1 MPVTPS
7 QDRQEPGASVGAGTN
22 AVEQRSG
29 RGSKGKRDIRLPCIL
44 ESFEWIQQELLPQ
57 GFSSQPQTP
66 SEVRSLL
73 GLVGFSARFIPDF
86 TTTADPLRRLA
97 RKGKL
102 FMWGDLTFQKLKSQ
116 VASAPVFD
124 KNAPTRVIADAS
136 PVELGT
142 VLVQ

>member
-29 RGSKGKRDIRLPCIL
+29 RGSKGKR
-44 ESFEWIQQELLPQ
+44 
-57 GFSSQPQTP
+57 TP

-73 GLVGFSARFIPDF
+73 GLVGFSARFITDF

-102 FMWGDLTFQKLKSQ
+102 FMWGEEQENSFQKLKSQ
-116 VASAPVFD
+116 VASAPVLAYFD
-124 KNAPTRVIADAS
+124 KDAPTRVFEDAS
-136 PVELGT
+136 PVGLGA